1 MTSVSLMHEAGHPKL
16 VLWGNPEGQDGEGGG
31 KEVQDGVGH
40 IYTYGQFTLML
51 LGRKLDMNK
60 RGGLA
65 EGDAS

>member
-1 MTSVSLMHEAGHPKL
+1 MGR
-16 VLWGNPEGQDGEGGG
+16 
-31 KEVQDGVGH
+31 EVEKRFRMEVGH

>member
-1 MTSVSLMHEAGHPKL
+1 MKQGTQSWYSGATQRDRMGR
-16 VLWGNPEGQDGEGGG
+16 
-31 KEVQDGVGH
+31 EVEKRFRMGVGH